1 MAELEHAFNIKTSLS
16 DKTKTNYKN
25 YYKRMVKN

>member
-1 MAELEHAFNIKTSLS
+1 MTELLQTISKKDIS

-25 YYKRMVKN
+25 YYKRIKIIK

>member
-1 MAELEHAFNIKTSLS
+1 MAELEHAFNVKNNIS

-25 YYKRMVKN
+25 YYKTT

>member
-1 MAELEHAFNIKTSLS
+1 MAELVHAFNIKNSIS

-25 YYKRMVKN
+25 YYKLT